1 MPRICPLPCHTY
13 IGSVSIGRD
22 PQRETEKSIVTRASS
37 DQELWSAIASGDA
50 RAWELLVRRYEA
62 LIYTIATRMGL
73 SMQDA
78 ADCFQQT
85 WLLLYKS
92 RKSISQPERLSAWLT
107 TTAKREALRIRR
119 RARPDVDIES
129 VPAPA
134 DLNPTADAELE
145 ALEERARLEA
155 AIGRLDERCARLVH
169 ALFFDPQERSYDE
182 IARDMGIPRNSMG
195 PVRGRCLGRLK
206 QLLDGDK

>member
-1 MPRICPLPCHTY
+1 MARICPPGCGPY
-13 IGSVSIGRD
+13 IGSVSTASD
-22 PQRETEKSIVTRASS
+22 PHGETDGSMITTASS
-37 DQELWSAIASGDA
+37 DRELWSAIVSGDA

-73 SMQDA
+73 SLQDA

-85 WLLLYKS
+85 WLLLYRS

-119 RARPDVDIES
+119 RARPDIDIES
-129 VPAPA
+129 IPAPA

-145 ALEERARLEA
+145 AFEERARLEA
-155 AIGRLDERCARLVH
+155 AIGRLDERCARLLY
-169 ALFFDPQERSYDE
+169 ALFFDPEERSYDE
-182 IARDMGIPRNSMG
+182 IARDLGLPRNSMG
-195 PVRGRCLGRLK
+195 PVRGRCLGRLR
-206 QLLDGDK
+206 QLLDEEK